1 MAWRNAAG
9 DAIASTPSKLGS
21 LHYNLPMTTR
31 ITWLGTGLMG
41 EPMAQ
46 RLLSAGFAL
55 TVWNRSPQ
63 KTEALVT
70 QGATLASSASAAVA
84 HADVVITMLSNGPAV
99 NELLEAG
106 GVAEALKPGTLF
118 IDMSSIPPQSARHH
132 AALLQ
137 AHAVGALDAPVSGG
151 VVGAREGS
159 LAIMVGGDE
168 AAFQRAAP
176 IFAALGRAT
185 RVGPAGSGALAKLA
199 NQMIVGITIGA
210 VAEALLLAQAG
221 GADPAAVRAAMRGG
235 FAESRVLE
243 LHGARMLARNFTPGA
258 QANTQLKDMNSAL
271 EAAQEAGLQLPLLQQ
286 TRDLFLSLTEH
297 GGAGLDHSAL
307 LVELERLNSLQRTKE
322 A

>member
-1 MAWRNAAG
+1 
-9 DAIASTPSKLGS
+9 
-21 LHYNLPMTTR
+21 
-31 ITWLGTGLMG
+31 MG

-46 RLLSAGFAL
+46 RLISAGFAL

-63 KTEALVT
+63 KTQALVAL
-70 QGATLASSASAAVA
+70 GAALASSAAAAVA

-99 NELLEAG
+99 SDVLEAG
-106 GVAEALKPGTLF
+106 GVAKTLKSGALF
-118 IDMSSIPPQSARHH
+118 IDMSSIPPHTARAH
-132 AALLQ
+132 ASLLQ
-137 AHAVGALDAPVSGG
+137 ARGIDALDAPVSGG
-151 VVGAREGS
+151 VVGACEGS

-168 AAFQRAAP
+168 GAFLRAAP

-210 VAEALLLAQAG
+210 VAEAHLLVQAG

-258 QANTQLKDMNSAL
+258 QSTTQLKDMNSAL
-271 EAAQEAGLQLPLLQQ
+271 EAAHEAGLQLPLLQQ
-286 TRDLFLSLTEH
+286 TRDLFLALTEH

-307 LVELERLNSLQRTKE
+307 LVELERLNGLQ
-322 A
+322 